1 MLLMLKEGGTLGI
14 DGNPLDE
21 SVDLLPDTPSGNGK
35 LTLIETVTLS
45 SDTAEIEFADLQT
58 DTYNTHHI
66 IGELPVSGTD
76 GNEYEIRIQYT
87 VGGTR
92 IQSGNQYS
100 NTFVQIKAGSGAR
113 STRIS
118 TQNFHL
124 PREQFDDPAA
134 ERSTNINN
142 VIHNLGSTTL
152 AKVQEF
158 RSSSHATDV
167 NSRQSLGGFMF
178 NNTSAVEKIHWYTT
192 ATNGFAAGARL
203 SLYGYA
209 E

>member
-1 MLLMLKEGGTLGI
+1 MSMLLMLKEGSTLGI
-14 DGNPLDE
+14 DGPPID
-21 SVDLLPDTPSGNGK
+21 LPDTPSGNGK

-45 SDTAEIEFADLQT
+45 SDTAEIEFANLQT
-58 DTYNTHHI
+58 DIYNTHHI

-92 IQSGNQYS
+92 IESGNQYS

-118 TQNFHL
+118 TANFHL

-158 RSSSHATDV
+158 RSSSHASAA
-167 NSRQSLGGFMF
+167 NSRQSIGGFIF

-192 ATNGFAAGARL
+192 ADNGFAAGARL